1 MEPWGGKSLTVRVG
15 NMDRM
20 CPRTQLTKKNLST
33 GKFGLPDMK
42 FANGWRPDGDMHTFL
57 SGPVVG
63 GSTAPEISGVFPK
76 HSLSC
81 CVLYPLPIT
90 KEICR

>member
-20 CPRTQLTKKNLST
+20 CPHTQLTKKNLST

-42 FANGWRPDGDMHTFL
+42 FANG
-57 SGPVVG
+57 
-63 GSTAPEISGVFPK
+63 
-76 HSLSC
+76 
-81 CVLYPLPIT
+81 
-90 KEICR
+90 